1 MKHILV
7 FAYQISPFAGSEFA
21 VAWDYVKNMS
31 QSNKLTVLYGVSEGW
46 LELGDVKLMQG
57 YLSNHEVKNVEF
69 VPVLPD
75 EKIINKLDKIKK
87 SKNAYYKFYFAYN
100 LYHKLVAKAAKD
112 IIAKEKID
120 IIHFLGPI
128 GYHEPGYL
136 QELGLPY
143 IWGPIGGLAVASFNL
158 LPGFYTMSSKL
169 VLIAKEFIN
178 VFRYTFNKRIRKAFK
193 DTDLLITCHRKNAEI
208 LGRITGRTDIQVFPE
223 NGISEL
229 FPLND
234 DKFSSQAIEC
244 IWVGAM
250 SNHKSLY
257 TLLRALK
264 LVDRDAHLIIN
275 VVGQGELL
283 ETLKRFAEDNGI
295 SHFLRWHGSI
305 PRSDVYELFDRSH
318 LHIITSIK
326 EANTTVI
333 WEAMSKGVPTMSLQ
347 HSGMAD
353 TINEKNGILIPVRS
367 YKEVYHEMAR
377 QLSDLVKNPDRL
389 RTLANGVLET
399 RGQYTWDERRRRW
412 NEFYDMAIEAH
423 NRKQHK
429 K

>member
-7 FAYQISPFAGSEFA
+7 FAYQISPFAGSEFS
-21 VAWDYVKNMS
+21 VAWNYVKNMS
-31 QSNKLTVLYGVSEGW
+31 QSNKLTVLYGVSKGW
-46 LELGDVKLMQG
+46 LELGDVRIMQD

-75 EKIINKLDKIKK
+75 EKIIKKLEKIKK
-87 SKNAYYKFYFAYN
+87 SKYAYYKFYLVYN

-136 QELGLPY
+136 RELGLPY
-143 IWGPIGGLAVASFNL
+143 IWGPIGGLETASFRL
-158 LPGFYTMSSKL
+158 LPGFFTNASKMVL
-169 VLIAKEFIN
+169 VAKETIN
-178 VFRYTFNKRIRKAFK
+178 RFRQTFNRRVRKAFK
-193 DTDLLITCHRKNAEI
+193 ETDLLITCHRHNAEI
-208 LGRITGRTDIQVFPE
+208 LSRLTGRNDIQVFPE
-223 NGISEL
+223 NGIIEL
-229 FPLND
+229 FPLNE
-234 DKFSSQAIEC
+234 DKFASQTIEC
-244 IWVGAM
+244 IWVGVL

-257 TLLRALK
+257 TLLKALK
-264 LVDRDAHLIIN
+264 LIDKNAPLVIN
-275 VVGQGELL
+275 IVGQGELS
-283 ETLKRFAEDNGI
+283 ETLKKYADDNGI
-295 SHFLRWHGSI
+295 GHFLKWHGAI
-305 PRSDVYELFDRSH
+305 PREKVYELFDRSH

-326 EANTTVI
+326 EGHPTVI
-333 WEAMSKGVPTMSLQ
+333 WEAMSKGVPTMTLQ

-353 TINEKNGILIPVRS
+353 TINEKNGILIPVKS
-367 YKEVYHEMAR
+367 YREVYHEMAR

-399 RGQYTWDERRRRW
+399 RGQYTWDERRRHW